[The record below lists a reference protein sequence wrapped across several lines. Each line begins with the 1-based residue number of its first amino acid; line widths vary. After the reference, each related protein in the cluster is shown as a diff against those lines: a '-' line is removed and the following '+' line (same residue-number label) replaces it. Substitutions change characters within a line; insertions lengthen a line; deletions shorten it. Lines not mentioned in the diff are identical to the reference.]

1 MNLMIKY
8 SIAKNMENNIELE
21 LRAEVSL
28 DQLDGLL
35 TDLNKRQKLL
45 SHTKRLSVMFL
56 GAINQVNFD
65 IRVRISSNG
74 ETELVVKKGNY
85 HAHNRVESSQKIKKN
100 QFIGIVKFFSFFGFQ
115 SKVTER
121 DNFVF
126 DLGNNTTMVLVK
138 AGSIA
143 YIEIEKMSHK
153 KNIDENKAELLRI
166 INSFS
171 LKLIDNG
178 DEFNELCDRLTRYCD
193 WVFDGTASHVEK
205 LEAMLKSY

>member
-1 MNLMIKY
+1 
-8 SIAKNMENNIELE
+8 MENNIELE

-28 DQLDGLL
+28 DQLEGLL
-35 TDLNKRQKLL
+35 TDFNNRQKLL
-45 SHTKRLSVMFL
+45 FHTKRLSVMFL
-56 GAINQVNFD
+56 GAINQANFD
-65 IRVRISSNG
+65 IRVRTNSDG
-74 ETELVVKKGNY
+74 ETELVVKRGDY
-85 HAHNRVESSQKIKKN
+85 HAHDRIESSQKIKKS
-100 QFIGIVKFFSFFGFQ
+100 QFIGIVKIFSLFGFQ

-121 DNFVF
+121 ENFVF

-143 YIEIEKMSHK
+143 YVEIEKMSHE
-153 KNIDENKAELLRI
+153 KNIDENKAELLSI
-166 INSFS
+166 INSFN

-178 DEFNELCDRLTRYCD
+178 DEFNELCDRLTRHCD

>member
-1 MNLMIKY
+1 
-8 SIAKNMENNIELE
+8 MENNIELE

-28 DQLDGLL
+28 DQLEGLL
-35 TDLNKRQKLL
+35 TDLNKSQKLL
-45 SHTKRLSVMFL
+45 SHTKRFSVMFL
-56 GAINQVNFD
+56 GTINQVNFD
-65 IRVRISSNG
+65 IRVRTSSDG
-74 ETELVVKKGNY
+74 ETELVVKRGDY
-85 HAHNRVESSQKIKKN
+85 HAHNRVESSQKIKKD
-100 QFIGIVKFFSFFGFQ
+100 QFIGIVKIFSLFGFQ

-126 DLGNNTTMVLVK
+126 GLGNNTTMVLVK

-143 YIEIEKMSHK
+143 YVEIEKMSHE
-153 KNIDENKAELLRI
+153 KNIDKNKAELLSI
-166 INSFS
+166 INSFN